1 MEAAFMEEVEAE
13 EGLVDNEAALKTRPR
28 SRTTTSTAVTTS
40 VEPVKGMEGDGFQQG
55 GGGETERSFEPVK
68 AMEGNGFQ
76 QGEGETERSV
86 YFEGNDNNGVTMEEE
101 VEAEEGLVDNEAAL
115 ETRPHSRSTTTAVTI
130 IVEPVKAMEENGSRQ
145 GGGGETERSIYFE
158 RGNEDGGIWK
168 CRHCIW
174 TYQMEGLGVD
184 CMQKSKG
191 HHNEPMTFTTL
202 HGWCFGLGFEGIE
215 SNDRIPEEMP
225 GNEKSDF
232 SIEKADSQKSL
243 VTGHGQKRDVNLKDS
258 SLYDLHH
265 LPSEK
270 SESSFEPVDNGSGED
285 ADVALLK
292 DRRQEVAELDVER
305 VILEQDTHD
314 LYCPNCNS
322 CITKRVILRK
332 RKRTIR
338 RIHYDAKREK
348 IDTVVNLDGTNDESR
363 EVAESVLDSSP
374 AHPVNDSNRDT
385 GPDIFRCLS
394 CFTYFIPTAARGFK
408 LFQTSGNR
416 DDREN
421 IQNPGKISARNV
433 KWFSSFFETMRGK
446 NTAEQGDIA
455 TQPVEEDAEALSQ
468 TECLPETLPSKKMDH
483 LSDKGVHLPMDVTT
497 QHGEDKALIQSE
509 CLPEILP
516 VQEKDNLSNQG
527 GCSPGFP
534 MSVNG
539 AGTGFQQVGD
549 KSAFSLIENPTST
562 FIGKVA
568 TNFGER
574 QDDTTENIRKGI
586 VQDSDQQV
594 GGNFAFSVI
603 EKPTSTSIEKMATNL
618 GERQDDTTEKISK
631 VLVDKNNV
639 PVQSPK
645 VVTVEESYAT
655 ERIKVSAEEFQ
666 KDVRQVTTTTVTTT
680 SMQEA
685 VGLPGRQSNRGD
697 DVAVSIR
704 ADQDV
709 RDIGLAVPGRTH
721 EWDILKS
728 IIYGGLIESITSL
741 GVVSSAAASDATTL
755 NIVILGLANLMS
767 GFIIIIHN
775 LKELKYDYHGATSEA
790 NSNID
795 RYQETLGRRENFRL
809 HAIVTLMSY
818 IAFGLLPPV
827 IYGFSFRRSNDK
839 SYKLITCGAASLVA
853 IILLSIG
860 KAHVQRPPK
869 SYIKTIL
876 HYLLVGLTASG
887 LCYAVGL
894 LIKRLLAESGW
905 FDTLFAPSTAFLD
918 TRSTFLET
926 RSMKSGWAYYR

>member
-527 GCSPGFP
+527 GCSP
-534 MSVNG
+534 
-539 AGTGFQQVGD
+539 
-549 KSAFSLIENPTST
+549 
-562 FIGKVA
+562 
-568 TNFGER
+568 
-574 QDDTTENIRKGI
+574 
-586 VQDSDQQV
+586 
-594 GGNFAFSVI
+594 
-603 EKPTSTSIEKMATNL
+603 
-618 GERQDDTTEKISK
+618 

>member
-527 GCSPGFP
+527 GCSP
-534 MSVNG
+534 V
-539 AGTGFQQVGD
+539 
-549 KSAFSLIENPTST
+549 
-562 FIGKVA
+562 
-568 TNFGER
+568 
-574 QDDTTENIRKGI
+574 
-586 VQDSDQQV
+586 
-594 GGNFAFSVI
+594 
-603 EKPTSTSIEKMATNL
+603 
-618 GERQDDTTEKISK
+618 